1 MKYTFWSPVH
11 GRPGTTANL
20 LSIALYI
27 ALKEEKESMITQ
39 TNFSMNHL
47 ELPLIGENF
56 HNEDIFQDTGIDS
69 LSRSIKAA
77 PLDKETINNASYTLL
92 PKLNLLPGTTKNN
105 RDFFESDIDKVIIN
119 IIASVEKFYELV
131 FVDTN
136 SGQNSISQK
145 ALRTSDLII
154 VNLSQNKKV
163 IDDFFNDYN
172 FDPKKVFYIIG
183 NYDRRSKNN
192 LRNIRHQYRKHINSN
207 NSAVIPYNTEFMD
220 ALSDGNLID
229 FMKKN
234 INANKDSK
242 NGYFMENVSLAAE
255 KILKKSK

>member
-1 MKYTFWSPVH
+1 MKCTFWSPVH
-11 GRPGTTANL
+11 GKPGTTANL
-20 LSIALYI
+20 LCIALYT
-27 ALKEEKESMITQ
+27 ALKEEKDSMITQ
-39 TNFSMNHL
+39 TNFSMNNL
-47 ELPLIGENF
+47 EIPLIGEEY
-56 HNEDIFQDTGIDS
+56 HYKDMFQDTGIDS

-77 PLDKETINNASYTLL
+77 PLDRESIHNASYTLL
-92 PKLNLLPGTTKNN
+92 PKLNLLPGTTKANK
-105 RDFFESDIDKVIIN
+105 DFYESDIEKIIIN
-119 IIASVEKFYELV
+119 IITSVEKFYDLV

-136 SGQNSISQK
+136 SGRNNISQK

-154 VNLSQNKKV
+154 VNLNQNKKV
-163 IDDFFNDYN
+163 IDDFFKDYS

-192 LRNIRHQYRKHINSN
+192 LRNIRRQYRKHMNSS

-220 ALSDGNLID
+220 ALSDGSLID

-234 INANKDSK
+234 MNATKDDR
-242 NGYFMENVSLAAE
+242 NGYFMHNVSMAAE